1 MGQTNNPFGLSDDT
15 MRLVELL
22 HQSQLPKTMGD
33 FDYVTDW
40 HARFDAFVQHAGV
53 AASNACMAFMIAN
66 KQNVVLTYKLHED
79 YHNGL
84 VILVIKAIGPCSVA
98 IKQTALRLDYN
109 AFSLIYGAD
118 TVLKAKITETVRKV
132 GEQVAEAEK
141 QAAKQRP

>member
-1 MGQTNNPFGLSDDT
+1 MEQTNNPFGLSDDT

-22 HQSQLPKTMGD
+22 HQSQLTQTMEE

-40 HARFDAFVQHAGV
+40 RARFATFVQHADV

-66 KQNVVLTYKLHED
+66 KQNVVITYKLHED
-79 YHNGL
+79 YLNGL

-109 AFSLIYGAD
+109 AFSSIYSAD

>member
-1 MGQTNNPFGLSDDT
+1 MEQTNNPFGLSDDT

-22 HQSQLPKTMGD
+22 HQSQLTQTMEE

-40 HARFDAFVQHAGV
+40 RARFAAFVQHAGV

-66 KQNVVLTYKLHED
+66 KQNVVITYKLHED
-79 YHNGL
+79 YLNGL
-84 VILVIKAIGPCSVA
+84 VTLVIKAIGPCSVA

-109 AFSLIYGAD
+109 AFPSIYSAD

-132 GEQVAEAEK
+132 GEQVAEDER
-141 QAAKQRP
+141 QAAKQRS

>member
-1 MGQTNNPFGLSDDT
+1 MEQSNNPFGLSNDT

-22 HQSQLPKTMGD
+22 HQSQLPQTMGE
-33 FDYVTDW
+33 FDAVTDW
-40 HARFDAFVQHAGV
+40 HARFDAFVQRANV
-53 AASNACMAFMIAN
+53 AASNACLAFMIAN
-66 KQNVVLTYKLHED
+66 KQNVVVTYKLYDE
-79 YHNGL
+79 YQQGL

>member
-1 MGQTNNPFGLSDDT
+1 MEQTNNPFGLSDDT

-22 HQSQLPKTMGD
+22 HQSQLTQTMED

-40 HARFDAFVQHAGV
+40 RARFAAFVQHAGV

-66 KQNVVLTYKLHED
+66 KQNVVITYKLHED
-79 YHNGL
+79 YYNGL

-109 AFSLIYGAD
+109 AFPSIYSAD

>member
-1 MGQTNNPFGLSDDT
+1 MEQTNNPFGLSDDT

-22 HQSQLPKTMGD
+22 HQSQLLQTMRE
-33 FDYVTDW
+33 FDYATDW
-40 HARFDAFVQHAGV
+40 RARFAAFVQHAGV

-66 KQNVVLTYKLHED
+66 KQNVVITYKLHED
-79 YHNGL
+79 YLNGL

-109 AFSLIYGAD
+109 AFHSIYSAD

-132 GEQVAEAEK
+132 GEQVAEDER